1 MVNIAVVIGTLTKP
15 PETRRLASG
24 LSLANFDVRVQR
36 ADESAESVPVTLFTG
51 ERAVL
56 GWQEGEELL
65 VVGRVRRRFF
75 RVGGSTQSRTEVVA
89 DRVVPVAQA
98 GAAIEALE
106 LARGVIAS
114 VAMAGGE
121 AIGL

>member
-1 MVNIAVVIGTLTKP
+1 MVNIAVVIGKLTKS

-36 ADESAESVPVTLFTG
+36 ADESAESVPATLFTG
-51 ERAVL
+51 EGAVPE
-56 GWQEGEELL
+56 WQEGEELL

>member
-51 ERAVL
+51 ERAVPE
-56 GWQEGEELL
+56 WQEGEELL

-98 GAAIEALE
+98 SAAIEALE
-106 LARGVIAS
+106 LATGVIAS
-114 VAMAGGE
+114 VAVAGGE
-121 AIGL
+121 VVGL

>member
-1 MVNIAVVIGTLTKP
+1 MVNIAVVIGKLTKS

-51 ERAVL
+51 EGAVPE
-56 GWQEGEELL
+56 WQEGEELL

>member
-51 ERAVL
+51 EGAVPE
-56 GWQEGEELL
+56 WQEGEELL

-106 LARGVIAS
+106 LATGVIAS